1 MVDPSL
7 FHYRT
12 CLVARVNNV
21 SGNIRSAEVLRV
33 CASLRADISTSSPSP
48 EFHHLKGHAAAKANE
63 NVQSHRWGNLKRL
76 CGIRKNFRVST
87 LGLYRAPLP
96 SFIRSATF
104 SKVLC
109 ERGVGV
115 GDNREA
121 KKKSLACEIH
131 WQRESKRNPK
141 VKEKTKREQSG
152 GTIPSIV

>member
-1 MVDPSL
+1 MRVYAQTFP
-7 FHYRT
+7 
-12 CLVARVNNV
+12 LVPPRLNFT
-21 SGNIRSAEVLRV
+21 
-33 CASLRADISTSSPSP
+33 IS
-48 EFHHLKGHAAAKANE
+48 KGYAAAKANE

-76 CGIRKNFRVST
+76 CGIRKNVRVST
-87 LGLYRAPLP
+87 LGLFRAPLP

-109 ERGVGV
+109 EQGVGV

-131 WQRESKRNPK
+131 RQREGKRNPK